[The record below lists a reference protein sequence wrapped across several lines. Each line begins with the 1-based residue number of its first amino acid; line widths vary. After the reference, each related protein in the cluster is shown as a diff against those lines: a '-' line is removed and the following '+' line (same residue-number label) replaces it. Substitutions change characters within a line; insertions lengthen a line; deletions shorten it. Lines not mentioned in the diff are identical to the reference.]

1 MHFAAMGILG
11 MIHDICVSLG
21 NVYFYIFWDVDT
33 VGRSEYLYLYNQI
46 SDIQCTR
53 EREREC

>member
-21 NVYFYIFWDVDT
+21 NVYFFIFFWDV
-33 VGRSEYLYLYNQI
+33 VEVNNYIYIIKSVIFNAL
-46 SDIQCTR
+46 